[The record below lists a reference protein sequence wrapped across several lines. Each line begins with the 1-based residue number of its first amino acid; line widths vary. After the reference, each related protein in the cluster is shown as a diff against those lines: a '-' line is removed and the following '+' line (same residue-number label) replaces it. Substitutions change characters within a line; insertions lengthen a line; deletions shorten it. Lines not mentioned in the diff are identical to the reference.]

1 MLAKATEYA
10 LRSAIYVVGQSKVGR
25 RVGVDEIAEELGA
38 PRHFVAKI
46 LQTLT
51 KNQILLSAKGPN
63 GGFYWE
69 AQTPRI
75 MALDIILLMEGRGFL
90 TECVLGLKTCSS
102 KNPCPLHYQYKP
114 SRDRILAMFGEASL
128 EDLSLSLLQDHTH
141 LK

>member
-1 MLAKATEYA
+1 MLQKATEYA
-10 LRSAIYVVGQSKVGR
+10 LRSAILVVSNSKEGR
-25 RVGVDEIAEELGA
+25 RVGVDEIADELAA

-51 KNQILLSAKGPN
+51 KNRVLQSAKGPH

-75 MALDIILLMEGRGFL
+75 TALDIIELMEGKGFL
-90 TECVLGLKTCSS
+90 SDCVMGLKSCNS
-102 KNPCPLHYQYKP
+102 KNPCPLHHQYKP
-114 SRDRILAMFGEASL
+114 SRDRIIAMFGEASL
-128 EDLSLSLLQDHTH
+128 EDLAHRLTDDLYH